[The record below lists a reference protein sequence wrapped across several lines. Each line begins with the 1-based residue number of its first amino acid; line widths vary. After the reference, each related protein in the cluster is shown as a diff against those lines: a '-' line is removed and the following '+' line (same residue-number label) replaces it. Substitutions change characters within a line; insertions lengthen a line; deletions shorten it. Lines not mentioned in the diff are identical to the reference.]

1 LLELAKQGHAKA
13 IATVI
18 SQSLKPK
25 GINTLTKSKEGCLHI
40 ILESD
45 QVPNQ
50 ASMSQFIRQKLL
62 DLNIQLIQKVKVYA
76 RTPGSKSMAWVQEF
90 TYTGTQR

>member
-1 LLELAKQGHAKA
+1 
-13 IATVI
+13 
-18 SQSLKPK
+18 
-25 GINTLTKSKEGCLHI
+25 
-40 ILESD
+40 
-45 QVPNQ
+45 
-50 ASMSQFIRQKLL
+50 MSQFIRQKLL